1 MCTLMQTDYCF
12 LFFFPSKISICFSLE
27 FPQKRWK
34 KIWQDLNF
42 LYPLYSDMILD
53 GFLNFTNAFSKLIF
67 YLIPCQILVKH
78 AEAAEEGKKLMDFL
92 STSSTNITLFV
103 PHNEGFSANE
113 VSSLSANKLKW
124 FIMQKCGYKF
134 VGCSKNWRWSILSMM
149 AGKFFLPQ

>member
-1 MCTLMQTDYCF
+1 
-12 LFFFPSKISICFSLE
+12 
-27 FPQKRWK
+27 
-34 KIWQDLNF
+34 
-42 LYPLYSDMILD
+42 MILD

-113 VSSLSANKLKW
+113 VSSLSANKLK
-124 FIMQKCGYKF
+124 
-134 VGCSKNWRWSILSMM
+134 
-149 AGKFFLPQ
+149 